1 MCSQSMSGY
10 QNNSGDSDD
19 LQSPVLATKYAHIA
33 SNLVR
38 TLAKNFVIIIGLI
51 SALIVIALLDV
62 LHAAGYIEAIPDVVY
77 DSTIAIFSAILLIFI
92 LYLLN
97 NLLKSKRM
105 LSSWADTFERN
116 SIRTGMNIA
125 MTSKS
130 KEEAI
135 SAVAETVSQ
144 IGEPLRKYISSS
156 KENYKNFLD
165 ISIGNNNEDIFF
177 DVLIDHGH
185 VKSEHSNTSND
196 VDLLKQTL
204 VEYGA
209 IAIRVIDGT
218 VDTKAVQSFYNS
230 LSEYIS
236 LTKNKV
242 GLALIIG
249 DNIQE
254 NVDSFARHY
263 ENNKINYIVLVEK
276 YYNTVR
282 V

>member
-1 MCSQSMSGY
+1 MSGY

-125 MTSKS
+125 MANKS

-135 SAVAETVSQ
+135 FAIAETVSQ

-165 ISIGNNNEDIFF
+165 VSIRDNNNTEDIFF
-177 DVLIDHGH
+177 DVLIDHNH
-185 VKSEHSNTSND
+185 MKIEHSNTSND
-196 VDLLKQTL
+196 VNLLKQSL

-209 IAIRVIDGT
+209 VVIRVIDGT
-218 VDTKAVQSFYNS
+218 VDTKAVQSFSNS
-230 LSEYIS
+230 LSKYIL

-249 DNIQE
+249 DNVQE
-254 NVDSFARHY
+254 DADSFARRL
-263 ENNKINYIVLVEK
+263 ENNKINYIVLIEK

>member
-1 MCSQSMSGY
+1 MGSH

-33 SNLVR
+33 SNLVH
-38 TLAKNFVIIIGLI
+38 TIAKNFVFITGLI
-51 SALIVIALLDV
+51 SALIVLALLDV
-62 LHAAGYIEAIPDVVY
+62 LHAVGYTETIPDTVY
-77 DSTIAIFSAILLIFI
+77 DSTIAIFSVILLIFI
-92 LYLLN
+92 IYLLN
-97 NLLKSKRM
+97 NSFKSKRL

-125 MTSKS
+125 MANKS

-135 SAVAETVSQ
+135 FAIAETVSQ

-165 ISIGNNNEDIFF
+165 VSIRDNNNTEDIFF
-177 DVLIDHGH
+177 DVLIDHNH
-185 VKSEHSNTSND
+185 MKIEHSNTSND
-196 VDLLKQTL
+196 VNLLKQSL

-209 IAIRVIDGT
+209 VVIRVIDGT
-218 VDTKAVQSFYNS
+218 VDTKAVQSFSNS
-230 LSEYIS
+230 LSKYIL

-249 DNIQE
+249 DNVQE
-254 NVDSFARHY
+254 DADSFARRL
-263 ENNKINYIVLVEK
+263 ENNKINYIVLIEK

>member
-1 MCSQSMSGY
+1 MDSH

-19 LQSPVLATKYAHIA
+19 LRSPVLATKYAHIA
-33 SNLVR
+33 SNLVH
-38 TLAKNFVIIIGLI
+38 TIVKNFVIIIGLI
-51 SALIVIALLDV
+51 SALIILALLDV
-62 LHAAGYIEAIPDVVY
+62 LHAVGYTEAIPDSVY
-77 DSTIAIFSAILLIFI
+77 DSTIAIFSIILLIFI
-92 LYLLN
+92 LYLLSN
-97 NLLKSKRM
+97 SLKSKR
-105 LSSWADTFERN
+105 LLRSWADTFERN

-125 MTSKS
+125 MANKS

-135 SAVAETVSQ
+135 RAIAETVSQ
-144 IGEPLRKYISSS
+144 IGESLRKYISSS

-165 ISIGNNNEDIFF
+165 VSIRDNNNNEDIFF
-177 DVLIDHGH
+177 DVLIDHDH
-185 VKSEHSNTSND
+185 VKIEHSNTSND
-196 VDLLKQTL
+196 VNLLKQSL

-209 IAIRVIDGT
+209 VAIRVIDGT
-218 VDTKAVQSFYNS
+218 IDTKAVQSFSNS
-230 LSEYIS
+230 LSKYIL

-254 NVDSFARHY
+254 NADSFARRL
-263 ENNKINYIVLVEK
+263 ENNKINYIVLIEK

>member
-1 MCSQSMSGY
+1 MSGY

-62 LHAAGYIEAIPDVVY
+62 LHAAGYTEAIPDVVY

-165 ISIGNNNEDIFF
+165 VSIRDNNNTEDIFF
-177 DVLIDHGH
+177 DVLIDHNH
-185 VKSEHSNTSND
+185 MKIEHSNTSND
-196 VDLLKQTL
+196 VNLLKQSL

-209 IAIRVIDGT
+209 VVIRIIDGT
-218 VDTKAVQSFYNS
+218 VDTKAVQSFSDS
-230 LSEYIS
+230 LSKYIL

-249 DNIQE
+249 DNVQE
-254 NVDSFARHY
+254 DADSFARRL
-263 ENNKINYIVLVEK
+263 ENNKINYIVLIEK

>member
-1 MCSQSMSGY
+1 MGSH

-33 SNLVR
+33 SNLVH
-38 TLAKNFVIIIGLI
+38 TIAKNFIFITGLI
-51 SALIVIALLDV
+51 SALIVLALLDV
-62 LHAAGYIEAIPDVVY
+62 LHAVGYTEIIPDTVY
-77 DSTIAIFSAILLIFI
+77 DSTIAIFSVILLIFI
-92 LYLLN
+92 IYLLN
-97 NLLKSKRM
+97 NSFKSKRL

-116 SIRTGMNIA
+116 SIRTSMNIA
-125 MTSKS
+125 MANKS

-135 SAVAETVSQ
+135 FAIAETVSQ

-165 ISIGNNNEDIFF
+165 VSIRDNNNTEDIFF
-177 DVLIDHGH
+177 DVLIDHNHMKIG
-185 VKSEHSNTSND
+185 HSNTSND
-196 VDLLKQTL
+196 VNLLKQSL

-209 IAIRVIDGT
+209 VVIRIIDGT